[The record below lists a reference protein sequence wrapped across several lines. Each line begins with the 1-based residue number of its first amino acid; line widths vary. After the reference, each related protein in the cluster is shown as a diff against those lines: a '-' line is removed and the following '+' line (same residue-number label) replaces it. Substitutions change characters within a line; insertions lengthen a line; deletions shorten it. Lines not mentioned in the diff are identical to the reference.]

1 MKYIL
6 YCIIILIL
14 SLVSFYG
21 EVLPFFDKFAPVFFI
36 ITGVWYMM
44 RNRRDSLF
52 CPELLFFVFGFI
64 NTFFTLIVSDIPLG
78 EARFFDMFT
87 EDIVRKSNCLSLIC
101 LSSFSIGIELANLKA
116 KRSIYKT
123 TSNGFRNVPTNLIS
137 YLNIFTIILII
148 YISCTGLY
156 QSAFKYSQIGG
167 GESEGFFY
175 LMFTIITAL
184 LLVTTICEFIRLRKM
199 PIRFSYKSQFMFFR
213 KNVNKTY
220 LFNIMLVSLFLLL
233 TGNRND
239 MMMILLPVII
249 LYHFFIEK
257 FDNKRFLA
265 FFGIGFCVMFLI
277 GMTRTDEF
285 EGQSVGDN
293 ISLYY
298 ALRDFSAANI
308 DQLFL
313 VQYGETHA
321 VAGLEYGLKVIVAS
335 IPFLSGIF
343 IGNEGFSEAAT
354 KNSNNLTTTMMNE
367 GGGGMGT
374 SLFGDLYFCGGIIF
388 AVIYMFILG
397 YYMTNAYSK
406 LKKGNSIN
414 IISLIFFCTFFSN
427 MIYVLRSTWYAM
439 FRPIGFAL
447 IIMAVMYL
455 IGNKNKSYNIWK
467 S

>member
-184 LLVTTICEFIRLRKM
+184 LLVTTICEFIR
-199 PIRFSYKSQFMFFR
+199 
-213 KNVNKTY
+213 
-220 LFNIMLVSLFLLL
+220 
-233 TGNRND
+233 
-239 MMMILLPVII
+239 
-249 LYHFFIEK
+249 
-257 FDNKRFLA
+257 
-265 FFGIGFCVMFLI
+265 
-277 GMTRTDEF
+277 
-285 EGQSVGDN
+285 
-293 ISLYY
+293 
-298 ALRDFSAANI
+298 
-308 DQLFL
+308 
-313 VQYGETHA
+313 
-321 VAGLEYGLKVIVAS
+321 
-335 IPFLSGIF
+335 
-343 IGNEGFSEAAT
+343 
-354 KNSNNLTTTMMNE
+354 
-367 GGGGMGT
+367 
-374 SLFGDLYFCGGIIF
+374 
-388 AVIYMFILG
+388 
-397 YYMTNAYSK
+397 
-406 LKKGNSIN
+406 
-414 IISLIFFCTFFSN
+414 
-427 MIYVLRSTWYAM
+427 
-439 FRPIGFAL
+439 
-447 IIMAVMYL
+447 
-455 IGNKNKSYNIWK
+455 
-467 S
+467 

>member
-1 MKYIL
+1 
-6 YCIIILIL
+6 
-14 SLVSFYG
+14 
-21 EVLPFFDKFAPVFFI
+21 
-36 ITGVWYMM
+36 MM
-44 RNRRDSLF
+44 RNRKDSLF

-64 NTFFTLIVSDIPLG
+64 NTFFTLIVSDVPQ
-78 EARFFDMFT
+78 EEVRFFDMFT
-87 EDIVRKSNCLSLIC
+87 EDIVRKSNSLSLIC
-101 LSSFSIGIELANLKA
+101 LSSFSIAIELANLKV
-116 KRSIYKT
+116 KRSVYKVT
-123 TSNGFRNVPTNLIS
+123 NNGFRNIPTNLIF
-137 YLNIFTIILII
+137 YLNVFTIILII
-148 YISCTGLY
+148 YTFLTGLY
-156 QSAFKYSQIGG
+156 SAAFKYAQTGNSG
-167 GESEGFFY
+167 SEGSFY
-175 LMFTIITAL
+175 LMFTIVTAL
-184 LLVTTICEFIRLRKM
+184 LLVTTICEFIRLKNM
-199 PIRFSYKSQFMFFR
+199 SIRFSYKSQFMFFR

-265 FFGIGFCVMFLI
+265 FFGIGFCIMFLI

-321 VAGLEYGLKVIVAS
+321 VAGLEYGLKVTVAS
-335 IPFLSGIF
+335 IPFLSGVF
-343 IGNEGFSEAAT
+343 IGNEGFEDAAT
-354 KNSNNLTTTMMNE
+354 KNSNNLTTAMMNE

-374 SLFGDLYFCGGIIF
+374 SLFGDLYFCGGVIF

-397 YYMTNAYSK
+397 YYIASAYSK
-406 LKKGNSIN
+406 LKNGNSIS
-414 IISLIFFCTFFSN
+414 IISLVFFCTFFSN
-427 MIYVLRSTWYAM
+427 MIYLLRSTWYAM

-447 IIMAVMYL
+447 VIMAVLYL

>member
-6 YCIIILIL
+6 YCIIIFIL

-21 EVLPFFDKFAPVFFI
+21 EVLPFFDKFAPAFFI

-44 RNRRDSLF
+44 RNRKDSLF

-64 NTFFTLIVSDIPLG
+64 NTFFTLIVSDVPQ
-78 EARFFDMFT
+78 EEVRFFDMFT
-87 EDIVRKSNCLSLIC
+87 EDIVRKSNSLSLIC
-101 LSSFSIGIELANLKA
+101 LSSFSIAIELANLKV
-116 KRSIYKT
+116 KRSVYKVT
-123 TSNGFRNVPTNLIS
+123 NNGFRNIPTNLIF
-137 YLNIFTIILII
+137 YLNVFTIILII
-148 YISCTGLY
+148 YTFLTGLY
-156 QSAFKYSQIGG
+156 SAAFKYAQTGNSG
-167 GESEGFFY
+167 SEGSFY
-175 LMFTIITAL
+175 LMFTIVTAL
-184 LLVTTICEFIRLRKM
+184 LLVTTICEFIRLKNM
-199 PIRFSYKSQFMFFR
+199 SIRFSYKSQFMFFR

-265 FFGIGFCVMFLI
+265 FFGIGFCIMFLI

-321 VAGLEYGLKVIVAS
+321 VAGLEYGLKVTVAS
-335 IPFLSGIF
+335 IPFLSGVF
-343 IGNEGFSEAAT
+343 IGNEGFEDAAT
-354 KNSNNLTTTMMNE
+354 KNSNNLTTAMMNE

-374 SLFGDLYFCGGIIF
+374 SLFGDLYFCGGVIF

-397 YYMTNAYSK
+397 YYIASAYS
-406 LKKGNSIN
+406 S
-414 IISLIFFCTFFSN
+414 
-427 MIYVLRSTWYAM
+427 
-439 FRPIGFAL
+439 
-447 IIMAVMYL
+447 
-455 IGNKNKSYNIWK
+455 
-467 S
+467 

>member
-6 YCIIILIL
+6 YCIIIFIL

-21 EVLPFFDKFAPVFFI
+21 EVLPFFDKFAPAFFI

-44 RNRRDSLF
+44 RNRKDSLF

-64 NTFFTLIVSDIPLG
+64 NTFFTLIVSDVPQD
-78 EARFFDMFT
+78 EVRFFDMFT
-87 EDIVRKSNCLSLIC
+87 EDIVRKSNSLSLIC
-101 LSSFSIGIELANLKA
+101 LSSFSIAIELANLKV
-116 KRSIYKT
+116 KRSVYKVT
-123 TSNGFRNVPTNLIS
+123 NNGFRNIPTNLIF
-137 YLNIFTIILII
+137 YLNVFTIILII
-148 YISCTGLY
+148 YTFLTGLY
-156 QSAFKYSQIGG
+156 SAAFKYAQTGNSG
-167 GESEGFFY
+167 SEGSFY
-175 LMFTIITAL
+175 LMFTIVTAL
-184 LLVTTICEFIRLRKM
+184 LLVTTICEFIRLKNM
-199 PIRFSYKSQFMFFR
+199 SIRFSYKSQFMFFL

-265 FFGIGFCVMFLI
+265 FFGIGFCIMFLI

-321 VAGLEYGLKVIVAS
+321 VAGLEYGLKVTVAS
-335 IPFLSGIF
+335 IPFLSGVF
-343 IGNEGFSEAAT
+343 IGNEGFEDAAT
-354 KNSNNLTTTMMNE
+354 KNSNNLTTAMMNE

-374 SLFGDLYFCGGIIF
+374 SLFGDLYFCGGVIF

-397 YYMTNAYSK
+397 YYIASAYSK
-406 LKKGNSIN
+406 LKNGNSIS
-414 IISLIFFCTFFSN
+414 IISLVFFCTFFSN
-427 MIYVLRSTWYAM
+427 MIYLLRSTWYAM

-447 IIMAVMYL
+447 VIMAVLYL

>member
-6 YCIIILIL
+6 YCIIIFIL

-21 EVLPFFDKFAPVFFI
+21 EVLPFFDKFAPAFFI

-44 RNRRDSLF
+44 RNRKDSLF

-64 NTFFTLIVSDIPLG
+64 NTFFTLIVSDVPQ
-78 EARFFDMFT
+78 EEVRFFDMFT
-87 EDIVRKSNCLSLIC
+87 EDIVRKSNSLSLIC
-101 LSSFSIGIELANLKA
+101 LSSFSIAIELANLKV
-116 KRSIYKT
+116 KRSVYKVT
-123 TSNGFRNVPTNLIS
+123 NNGFRNIPTNLIF
-137 YLNIFTIILII
+137 YLNVFTINLII
-148 YISCTGLY
+148 YTFLTGLY
-156 QSAFKYSQIGG
+156 GAAFKYAQTGNSG
-167 GESEGFFY
+167 SEGSFY
-175 LMFTIITAL
+175 LMFTIVTAL
-184 LLVTTICEFIRLRKM
+184 LLVTTICEFIRLKNM
-199 PIRFSYKSQFMFFR
+199 SIRFSYKSQFMFFR

-265 FFGIGFCVMFLI
+265 FFGIGFCIMFLI

-321 VAGLEYGLKVIVAS
+321 VAGLEYGLKVTVAS
-335 IPFLSGIF
+335 IPFLSGVF
-343 IGNEGFSEAAT
+343 IGNEGFEDAAT
-354 KNSNNLTTTMMNE
+354 KNSNNLTTAMMNE

-374 SLFGDLYFCGGIIF
+374 SLFGDLYFCGGVIF

-397 YYMTNAYSK
+397 YYIASAYSK
-406 LKKGNSIN
+406 LKNGNSIS
-414 IISLIFFCTFFSN
+414 IISLVFFCTFFSN
-427 MIYVLRSTWYAM
+427 MIYLLRSTWYAM

-447 IIMAVMYL
+447 VIMAVLYL

>member
-6 YCIIILIL
+6 YCIIIFIL

-44 RNRRDSLF
+44 RNRKDSLF

-64 NTFFTLIVSDIPLG
+64 NTFFTLIVSDVPQ
-78 EARFFDMFT
+78 EEVRFFDMFT
-87 EDIVRKSNCLSLIC
+87 EDIVRKSNSLSLIC
-101 LSSFSIGIELANLKA
+101 LSSFSIAIELANLKV
-116 KRSIYKT
+116 KRSVYKVT
-123 TSNGFRNVPTNLIS
+123 NNGFRNIPTNLIF
-137 YLNIFTIILII
+137 YLNVFTIILII
-148 YISCTGLY
+148 YTFFTGLY
-156 QSAFKYSQIGG
+156 SAAFKYAQTENSG
-167 GESEGFFY
+167 SEGSFY
-175 LMFTIITAL
+175 LMFTIVTAL
-184 LLVTTICEFIRLRKM
+184 LLVTTICEFIRLKNM
-199 PIRFSYKSQFMFFR
+199 SIRFSYKSQFMFFR

-265 FFGIGFCVMFLI
+265 FFGIGFCIMFLI

-321 VAGLEYGLKVIVAS
+321 VAGLEYGLKVTVAS
-335 IPFLSGIF
+335 IPFLSGVL
-343 IGNEGFSEAAT
+343 IGNEGFEDAAT
-354 KNSNNLTTTMMNE
+354 KNSNNLTTAMMNE

-374 SLFGDLYFCGGIIF
+374 SLFGDLYFCGGVIF

-397 YYMTNAYSK
+397 YYIASAYSK
-406 LKKGNSIN
+406 LKNGNSIS
-414 IISLIFFCTFFSN
+414 IISLVFFCTFFSN
-427 MIYVLRSTWYAM
+427 MIYMLRSTWYAM

-447 IIMAVMYL
+447 VIMAVLYL

>member
-6 YCIIILIL
+6 YCIIIFIL

-21 EVLPFFDKFAPVFFI
+21 EFLPFFDKFAPVFFI

-44 RNRRDSLF
+44 RNRKDSLF

-64 NTFFTLIVSDIPLG
+64 NTFFTLIVSDVPQ
-78 EARFFDMFT
+78 EEVRFFDMFT
-87 EDIVRKSNCLSLIC
+87 EDIVRKSNSLSLIC
-101 LSSFSIGIELANLKA
+101 LSSFSIAIELANLKV
-116 KRSIYKT
+116 KRSVYKVT
-123 TSNGFRNVPTNLIS
+123 NNGFRNIPTNLIF
-137 YLNIFTIILII
+137 YLNVFTIILII
-148 YISCTGLY
+148 YTFFTGLY
-156 QSAFKYSQIGG
+156 SAAFKYAQTGNSG
-167 GESEGFFY
+167 SEGSFY
-175 LMFTIITAL
+175 LMFTIVTAL
-184 LLVTTICEFIRLRKM
+184 LLVTTICEFIRLKNM
-199 PIRFSYKSQFMFFR
+199 SIRFSYKSQFMFFR

-265 FFGIGFCVMFLI
+265 FFGIGFCIMFLI

-321 VAGLEYGLKVIVAS
+321 VAGLEYGLKVTVAS
-335 IPFLSGIF
+335 IPFLSGVF
-343 IGNEGFSEAAT
+343 IGNEGFEDAAT
-354 KNSNNLTTTMMNE
+354 KNSNNLTTAMMNE

-374 SLFGDLYFCGGIIF
+374 SLFGDLYFCGGVIF

-397 YYMTNAYSK
+397 YYIASAYSK
-406 LKKGNSIN
+406 LKNGNSIS
-414 IISLIFFCTFFSN
+414 IVSLVFFCTFFSN
-427 MIYVLRSTWYAM
+427 MIYLLRSTWYAM

-447 IIMAVMYL
+447 VIMAVLYL

>member
-6 YCIIILIL
+6 YCIIIFIL

-44 RNRRDSLF
+44 RNRKDSLF
-52 CPELLFFVFGFI
+52 CPELLFFLFGFI
-64 NTFFTLIVSDIPLG
+64 NTFFTLIVSDVPQ
-78 EARFFDMFT
+78 EEVRFFDMFT
-87 EDIVRKSNCLSLIC
+87 EDIVRKSNSLSLIC
-101 LSSFSIGIELANLKA
+101 LSSFSIAIELANLKV
-116 KRSIYKT
+116 KRSVYKVT
-123 TSNGFRNVPTNLIS
+123 NNGFRNIPTNLIF
-137 YLNIFTIILII
+137 YLNVFTIILII
-148 YISCTGLY
+148 YTFLTGLY
-156 QSAFKYSQIGG
+156 SAAFKYAQTGNSG
-167 GESEGFFY
+167 SEGSFY
-175 LMFTIITAL
+175 LMFTIVTAL
-184 LLVTTICEFIRLRKM
+184 LLVTTICEFIRLKNM
-199 PIRFSYKSQFMFFR
+199 SIRFSYKSQFMFFR

-265 FFGIGFCVMFLI
+265 FFGIGFCIMFLI

-321 VAGLEYGLKVIVAS
+321 VAGLEYGLKVTVAS
-335 IPFLSGIF
+335 IPFLSGVF
-343 IGNEGFSEAAT
+343 IGNEGFEDAAT
-354 KNSNNLTTTMMNE
+354 KNSNNLTTAMMNE

-374 SLFGDLYFCGGIIF
+374 SLFGDLYFCGGVIF

-397 YYMTNAYSK
+397 YYIASAYSK
-406 LKKGNSIN
+406 LKNGNSIS
-414 IISLIFFCTFFSN
+414 IVSLVFFCTFFSN
-427 MIYVLRSTWYAM
+427 MIYLLRSTWYAM

-447 IIMAVMYL
+447 VIMAVLYL